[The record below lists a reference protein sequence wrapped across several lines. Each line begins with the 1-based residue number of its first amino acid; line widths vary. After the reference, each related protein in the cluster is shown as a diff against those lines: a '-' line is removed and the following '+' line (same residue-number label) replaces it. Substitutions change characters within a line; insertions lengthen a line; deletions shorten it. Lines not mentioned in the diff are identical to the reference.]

1 MHFSRIVSF
10 LILFVT
16 IPGCLKND
24 PQLTTWQEQQ
34 VEHIEQQAAQNT
46 AAAKALV
53 EADAQ
58 ARQDLTALQHDLQ
71 IERAEVGRQRDALEV
86 ERKTL
91 AAERQRAP
99 IIAAAIQRVGFLAL
113 AVLPLLLCW
122 LLLRAPHGDPSAT
135 ELEELLIL
143 GFADEAS
150 PLAPSGGLFAALPQS
165 VPKALD
171 DKGRSG
177 SEEEPKPI
185 TASGL

>member
-1 MHFSRIVSF
+1 MHVTRILSF
-10 LILFVT
+10 VILLLT
-16 IPGCLKND
+16 IPGCLNSD
-24 PQLTTWQEQQ
+24 PQLTAWQEQQ

-71 IERAEVGRQRDALEV
+71 TERAEVGRQRDALEV

-99 IIAAAIQRVGFLAL
+99 IIAVAIQRVGFLAL
-113 AVLPLLLCW
+113 AALPLLLCW
-122 LLLRAPHGDPSAT
+122 LLLRAPHGDQSTT

-143 GFADEAS
+143 GFADEVS
-150 PLAPSGGLFAALPQS
+150 PLSPSGGLFAALPPP

-171 DKGRSG
+171 DKSRSEPEDR
-177 SEEEPKPI
+177 SEPM

>member
-1 MHFSRIVSF
+1 MHLSRILSF
-10 LILFVT
+10 VILLLT

-24 PQLTTWQEQQ
+24 PQLTAWQEQQ
-34 VEHIEQQAAQNT
+34 VEHAQQQAAENT
-46 AAAKALV
+46 AAARALV

-71 IERAEVGRQRDALEV
+71 TERAKVGRQRDSLEI
-86 ERKTL
+86 ERKHL

-99 IIAAAIQRVGFLAL
+99 IIAAAIQRVGFLAV
-113 AVLPLLLCW
+113 AALPLLLCW
-122 LLLRAPHGDPSAT
+122 LLLRAPYGDPSAT

-143 GFADEAS
+143 GFADETS
-150 PLAPSGGLFAALPQS
+150 PLSPTGGLFAALPQS

-171 DKGRSG
+171 DKSHSGR
-177 SEEEPKPI
+177 EEEPEPI